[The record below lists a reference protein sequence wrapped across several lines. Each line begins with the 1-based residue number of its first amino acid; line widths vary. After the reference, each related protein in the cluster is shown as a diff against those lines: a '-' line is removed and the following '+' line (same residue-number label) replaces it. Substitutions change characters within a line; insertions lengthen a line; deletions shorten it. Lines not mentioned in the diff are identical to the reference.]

1 MKKSIFV
8 LLINLVFI
16 LLNSCTSKKKLDY
29 LQNIESVALEASM
42 KNAKSTIQPNDQLVI
57 MVTAKDMDVV
67 KPFNQNFSSG
77 QILQYSLPSNN
88 APTQSQTSASGPTY
102 MVDSQG
108 NIEFPVIGKI
118 NTENKT
124 TEELRDILKKEISKY
139 VVNPQVSVRN
149 TNYKITVLGEVNRPG
164 TYNIPD
170 AQTTLLEVLGFA
182 GDLTIYGNRTDVL
195 VVRNIDGVMS
205 KERIDLTKAD
215 FINSPYFYLKQNDVI
230 IVSPN
235 ETKQKSARLDPNA
248 GIYISVA
255 SIVVTILAL
264 IFKN

>member
-1 MKKSIFV
+1 MKKNIFV

-88 APTQSQTSASGPTY
+88 APTQNQVSTSGPTY

-139 VVNPQVSVRN
+139 VLNPQVSVRN

-170 AQTTLLEVLGFA
+170 AQTTLLEVLGLA

-235 ETKQKSARLDPNA
+235 ETKQKTSRLDPNT

>member
-1 MKKSIFV
+1 MKKKSFIIIFSFV
-8 LLINLVFI
+8 LFFLS
-16 LLNSCTSKKKLDY
+16 SCSSKKKLDY
-29 LQNIESVALEASM
+29 LQNIESVALEAST
-42 KNAKSTIQPNDQLVI
+42 KNAISTIQPNDQLVI

-77 QILQYSLPSNN
+77 QILQYSLPSGN
-88 APTQSQTSASGPTY
+88 APAQSQTSTSGPTY

-139 VVNPQVSVRN
+139 VLNPQVSVKN

-164 TYNIPD
+164 TYNIPE
-170 AQTTLLEVLGFA
+170 AQTTVFEVLGLA
-182 GDLTIYGNRTDVL
+182 GDLTIYGNREDILVL
-195 VVRNIDGVMS
+195 RNIDGTMT
-205 KERIDLTKAD
+205 KERINLTKAD
-215 FINSPYFYLKQNDVI
+215 FINSPYFNLKQNDVI
-230 IVSPN
+230 VVSPN
-235 ETKQKSARLDPNA
+235 ETKQKTSRLDPNA

>member
-1 MKKSIFV
+1 
-8 LLINLVFI
+8 
-16 LLNSCTSKKKLDY
+16 
-29 LQNIESVALEASM
+29 M
-42 KNAKSTIQPNDQLVI
+42 KNALSTIQPNDQLVI

-77 QILQYSLPSNN
+77 QILQYSSASNN
-88 APTQSQTSASGPTY
+88 LPTQNQVSTSGPTY
-102 MVDSQG
+102 VVDSNG

-139 VVNPQVSVRN
+139 VVNPQVSVKN

-170 AQTTLLEVLGFA
+170 AQTTLLEVLGLA

-235 ETKQKSARLDPNA
+235 ETKQKTSRLDPNA